1 MEFKLDNFDAF
12 GDKKK
17 QHKAHEVLLEAM
29 VFVAFASSLALTE
42 NTDDHLLSEMQTD
55 VEVKIGLSELR

>member
-1 MEFKLDNFDAF
+1 MEFKPHNFDAF
-12 GDKKK
+12 GDKKN
-17 QHKAHEVLLEAM
+17 HKAHEVLLEAM
-29 VFVAFASSLALTE
+29 IFVAFASSLALTE